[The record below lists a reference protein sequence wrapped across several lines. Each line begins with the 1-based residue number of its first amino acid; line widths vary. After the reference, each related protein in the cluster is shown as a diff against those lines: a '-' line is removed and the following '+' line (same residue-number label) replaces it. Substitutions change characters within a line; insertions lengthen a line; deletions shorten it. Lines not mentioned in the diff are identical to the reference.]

1 MKYLIIY
8 TENGVINYKRFAL
21 LKELNDFSDDILYKP
36 NFKIEFAGSIQN
48 EYSYELVPK
57 EG

>member
-8 TENGVINYKRFAL
+8 TENGVINYKRFETF
-21 LKELNDFSDDILYKP
+21 KELNDFADDILYKP
-36 NFKIEFAGSIQN
+36 NFKIEFVGSILY
-48 EYSYELVPK
+48 EYNYELVPK

>member
-8 TENGVINYKRFAL
+8 PKNCVTNYKRFETF
-21 LKELNDFSDDILYKP
+21 KELNDFADDILYKP
-36 NFKIEFAGSIQN
+36 NFKIEFAGSIYYKYN
-48 EYSYELVPK
+48 YELVPK